1 MHICLNNSKFV
12 QSMNKTFNRYTIT
25 AALPYA
31 NGSKHIGHLAGAY
44 LPADIY
50 ARFLR
55 KNKKDVAFIC
65 GSDEHGAAITLQA
78 IEENTTPKE
87 IVDKYHAL
95 LLQCFRE
102 LGISFDIYHRTT
114 EPLHHETAQ
123 DFFTTLYNK
132 GALSEET
139 SLQFYDEERGIF
151 LADRYIIGTCPKCS
165 NDKAYGDQC
174 EKCGTSLS
182 PDDLINPVSKL
193 SGKTPVKKETTLWY
207 LPLDAYQDWLS
218 KWILE
223 EHTEWKPNVF
233 GQCKSWIDSGL
244 HKRAVTRD
252 LDWGVK
258 VPLPNAAG
266 KVLYVWF
273 DAPIG
278 YISATKQWALNTGK
292 NWEDYWKKED
302 TRLIHFIG
310 KDNIVFHCII
320 FPAMLKAHGD
330 YILPDNVPS
339 NEFMNLEGDKMSTSR
354 HWSVEMHDYISQ
366 FPYKSDQLRYCLIA
380 NMPETKDSE
389 FTWKDF
395 QTKNNS
401 ELVAILGNFV
411 NRVMVLLHKFYDGK
425 VPDVKGCDEL
435 ESFIKSASVSISQS
449 LEQFRFREALNE
461 LMNLARH
468 GNKLLTDKEP
478 WKLVKTDPKGTE
490 AVLYDCVQLI
500 ANIAIACEPFMPF
513 TAQKLFDQLQY
524 SGSNLIWDDLGR
536 QDIIKPGHEVAT
548 PVILFDKI
556 EDDIINKQIAKL
568 QESKNF
574 KETEKSL
581 FEPLKSQI
589 TYDEFAK
596 MDIRTGVIIE
606 AKKVEKAD
614 KLLELRVDIGIEI
627 RTIVSGI
634 ASYFKPEEIIGQQVS
649 VLCNLAP
656 RKLRGIESN
665 GMILMASNADGSLYF
680 VQASKDIGG
689 GFSIT

>member
-1 MHICLNNSKFV
+1 MQYIMSKEF
-12 QSMNKTFNRYTIT
+12 KRYTIT

-50 ARFLR
+50 ARYLR
-55 KNKKDVAFIC
+55 KNNKDVAFIC

-78 IEENTTPKE
+78 LEEKTTPKE
-87 IVDKYHAL
+87 IVDKYHNL
-95 LLQCFRE
+95 LVRCFRE

-123 DFFTTLYNK
+123 EFFLNLYNK
-132 GALSEET
+132 GELVEEA
-139 SLQFYDEERGIF
+139 SLQFYDEVENIF
-151 LADRYIIGTCPKCS
+151 LADRYIIGTCPKCA

-174 EKCGTSLS
+174 EKCGSTLS
-182 PDDLINPVSKL
+182 PDELINPVSKL
-193 SGKTPVKKETTLWY
+193 SGKTPIKKETTLWY
-207 LPLDAYQDWLS
+207 LPLDKHESWL
-218 KWILE
+218 KQWILE
-223 EHTEWKPNVF
+223 EHKEWKTNVY
-233 GQCKSWIDSGL
+233 GQCKSWLDAGL
-244 HKRAVTRD
+244 NKRAVTRD
-252 LDWGVK
+252 LNWGIS
-258 VPLPNAAG
+258 VPLPNAEG

-278 YISATKQWALNTGK
+278 YISATKQWAKDQGK

-320 FPAMLKAHGD
+320 FPAMLKAHGE

-401 ELVAILGNFV
+401 ELVAILGNLV
-411 NRVMVLLHKFYDGK
+411 NRVMVLLHKYYEGK

-435 ESFIKSASVSISQS
+435 EKIIKESKEKVSLS
-449 LEQFRFREALNE
+449 LEQFRYREAMNE
-461 LMNLARH
+461 VMNIARH

-478 WKLVKTDPKGTE
+478 WKLFKTDPEATK
-490 AVLYDCVQLI
+490 AVLFDCVQLI
-500 ANIAIACEPFMPF
+500 ANFAIICEPFLPF
-513 TAQKLFDQLQY
+513 TSKKLWEQLGVQEQKYTWED
-524 SGSNLIWDDLGR
+524 IGR
-536 QDIIKPGHEVAT
+536 QDLISSNHIVA
-548 PVILFDKI
+548 PAVILFEKI
-556 EDDIINKQIAKL
+556 EDEIIDIQIKKL
-568 QESKNF
+568 QDSKINNAVVVETIPPI
-574 KETEKSL
+574 KETISYEDFEK
-581 FEPLKSQI
+581 I
-589 TYDEFAK
+589 DV
-596 MDIRTGVIIE
+596 RTGIIRE
-606 AKKVEKAD
+606 AKKVEKAE
-614 KLLELRVDIGIEI
+614 KLLELKIDIGLET

-634 ASYFKPEEIIGQQVS
+634 ALYFKPEEIIGQQVS

-665 GMILMASNADGSLYF
+665 GMILMASDASGKLYF
-680 VQASKDIGG
+680 VNSQEPLDGG
-689 GFSIT
+689 CVVK

>member
-1 MHICLNNSKFV
+1 MSKEF
-12 QSMNKTFNRYTIT
+12 KRYTIT

-50 ARFLR
+50 ARYLR
-55 KNKKDVAFIC
+55 KNNKDVAFIC

-78 IEENTTPKE
+78 IEEKTTPKE
-87 IVDKYHAL
+87 IVDKYHTL
-95 LLQCFRE
+95 LIRCFRE

-123 DFFTTLYNK
+123 GFFLHLYNK
-132 GALSEET
+132 GELVEES
-139 SLQFYDEERGIF
+139 SLQFYDEEASIF
-151 LADRYIIGTCPKCS
+151 LADRYIIGTCPTCA
-165 NDKAYGDQC
+165 NEKAYGDQC
-174 EKCGTSLS
+174 EKCGRTLS
-182 PDDLINPVSKL
+182 PDELINPVSKL

-207 LPLDAYQDWLS
+207 LPLDLYEPWL
-218 KWILE
+218 KEWILN
-223 EHTEWKPNVF
+223 EHKDWKVNVY
-233 GQCKSWIDSGL
+233 GQCKSWLDAGL
-244 HKRAVTRD
+244 NKRAVTRD
-252 LDWGVK
+252 LNWGVK
-258 VPLPNAAG
+258 VPLPNAEG

-278 YISATKQWALNTGK
+278 YISATKQWALDNNK

-366 FPYKSDQLRYCLIA
+366 FPYKSDQLRYCLIS

-401 ELVAILGNFV
+401 ELVAILGNLV
-411 NRVMVLLHKFYDGK
+411 NRVMVLVHKYYGGI
-425 VPDVKGCDEL
+425 VPDVNGCEDL
-435 ESFIKSASVSISQS
+435 EKVIHEAKEKVSNS
-449 LEQFRFREALNE
+449 LEQFRYREALNE
-461 LMNLARH
+461 MMNIARH

-478 WKLVKTDPKGTE
+478 WKLIKTDPEATK
-490 AVLYDCVQLI
+490 AVLFDCVQLI
-500 ANIAIACEPFMPF
+500 ANLAIICEPFMPF
-513 TAQKLFDQLQY
+513 TSKKLWEQLGMQDVNY
-524 SGSNLIWDDLGR
+524 SWEDIGR
-536 QDIIKPGHEVAT
+536 QDLIAKNHEVA
-548 PVILFDKI
+548 PAVILFEKI
-556 EDDIINKQIAKL
+556 EDEIIDIQIKKL
-568 QESKNF
+568 QDSKKTIETPIHNEMETL
-574 KETEKSL
+574 KET
-581 FEPLKSQI
+581 I
-589 TYDEFAK
+589 TYEDFDK
-596 MDIRTGVIIE
+596 MDIRSGIIIE

-614 KLLELRVDIGIEI
+614 KLLELKVDIGLET
-627 RTIVSGI
+627 RTVISGI
-634 ASYFKPEEIIGQQVS
+634 AMYFKPEDIIGQQVS

-656 RKLRGIESN
+656 RKLRGIESK
-665 GMILMASNADGSLYF
+665 GMILMASDKEGKLYF
-680 VQASKDIGG
+680 VNAPNQVPAG
-689 GFSIT
+689 SIIK

>member
-1 MHICLNNSKFV
+1 MK
-12 QSMNKTFNRYTIT
+12 KEFNRYTIT

-44 LPADIY
+44 LPADIF
-50 ARFLR
+50 ARYLR
-55 KNKKDVAFIC
+55 NTGKDVAFIC

-78 IEENTTPKE
+78 LEEKTTPQE
-87 IVDKYHAL
+87 IVDKYHSL
-95 LLQCFRE
+95 LVRCFRE

-123 DFFTTLYNK
+123 EFFLNLYNK
-132 GALSEET
+132 GELLEEA
-139 SLQFYDEERGIF
+139 SMQFYDDEAKIF
-151 LADRYIIGTCPKCS
+151 LADRYITGTCPTCA
-165 NDKAYGDQC
+165 NENAYGDQC
-174 EKCGTSLS
+174 EKCGRTLS
-182 PDDLINPVSKL
+182 PEELINPISKL

-207 LPLDAYQDWLS
+207 LQLDKYEPWL
-218 KWILE
+218 KEWILN
-223 EHTEWKPNVF
+223 EHKEWKVNVY
-233 GQCKSWIDSGL
+233 GQCKSWLDSGL
-244 HKRAVTRD
+244 NKRAVTRD
-252 LDWGVK
+252 LNWGVK
-258 VPLPNAAG
+258 VPLPNADG

-320 FPAMLKAHGD
+320 FPAMLKTHGE

-354 HWSVEMHDYISQ
+354 HWSVEMHDYLQQ

-401 ELVAILGNFV
+401 ELVAILGNLV
-411 NRVMVLLHKFYDGK
+411 NRVLVLVHKYYNGN

-435 ESFIKSASVSISQS
+435 EVLLKESKLKISNS
-449 LEQFRFREALNE
+449 LDQFRFREAMNE
-461 LMNLARH
+461 LMNIARH

-478 WKLVKTDPKGTE
+478 WKLIKTDPEGTK
-490 AVLYDCVQLI
+490 AVLYDCIQLI
-500 ANIAIACEPFMPF
+500 ANFAILCEPFLPF
-513 TAQKLFDQLQY
+513 TSKKLWEQLQVTDVAY
-524 SGSNLIWDDLGR
+524 SWADVGR
-536 QDIIKPGHEVAT
+536 QDLVAVNHT
-548 PVILFDKI
+548 LAPAVILFEKI
-556 EDDIINKQIAKL
+556 EDEIIDKQIQKL
-568 QESKNF
+568 QNSKKASEEITEQAVAPI
-574 KETEKSL
+574 KEMISYED
-581 FEPLKSQI
+581 F
-589 TYDEFAK
+589 DK
-596 MDIRTGVIIE
+596 MDIRTGIILE

-614 KLLELRVDIGIEI
+614 KLLELKIDIGIET
-627 RTIVSGI
+627 RTVVSGI
-634 ASYFKPEEIIGQQVS
+634 AVYFKPEELIGKQVS

-656 RKLRGIESN
+656 RKLRGIESK
-665 GMILMASNADGSLYF
+665 GMILMASDKNGQLHFVNSETPIDGGY
-680 VQASKDIGG
+680 VIK
-689 GFSIT
+689 

>member
-1 MHICLNNSKFV
+1 MSKEF
-12 QSMNKTFNRYTIT
+12 KRYTIT

-50 ARFLR
+50 ARYLR
-55 KNKKDVAFIC
+55 KNNKDVAFIC

-78 IEENTTPKE
+78 IEEQTTPKE
-87 IVDKYHAL
+87 IVDKYHTL
-95 LLQCFRE
+95 LIRCFRE

-123 DFFTTLYNK
+123 EFFLNLYNK
-132 GALSEET
+132 GELVEES
-139 SLQFYDEERGIF
+139 SLQFYDEEANIF
-151 LADRYIIGTCPKCS
+151 LADRYIIGTCPTCA
-165 NDKAYGDQC
+165 NEKAYGDQC
-174 EKCGTSLS
+174 EKCGRTLS
-182 PDDLINPVSKL
+182 PDELINPVSKL

-207 LPLDAYQDWLS
+207 LPLDRYEPWL
-218 KWILE
+218 KEWILN
-223 EHTEWKPNVF
+223 EHKEWKVNVY
-233 GQCKSWIDSGL
+233 GQCKSWLDAGL
-244 HKRAVTRD
+244 NKRAVTRD
-252 LDWGVK
+252 LNWGVK
-258 VPLPNAAG
+258 VPLPNAEG

-278 YISATKQWALNTGK
+278 YISATKQWAIDNHK

-366 FPYKSDQLRYCLIA
+366 FPYKSDQLRYCLIS

-401 ELVAILGNFV
+401 ELVAILGNLV
-411 NRVMVLLHKFYDGK
+411 NRVMVLVHKYYGGQ
-425 VPDVKGCDEL
+425 VPDVKGCDDL
-435 ESFIKSASVSISQS
+435 EKVIREAKEKVSYS
-449 LEQFRFREALNE
+449 LEQFRYREALNE
-461 LMNLARH
+461 MMNIARH

-478 WKLVKTDPKGTE
+478 WKLIKTDPEATK

-500 ANIAIACEPFMPF
+500 ANLAIICEPFMPF
-513 TAQKLFDQLQY
+513 TSKKLWEQLGIQDVNY
-524 SGSNLIWDDLGR
+524 SWEDIGR
-536 QDIIKPGHEVAT
+536 QDLIAINHVVA
-548 PVILFDKI
+548 PAVILFEKI
-556 EDDIINKQIAKL
+556 EDEIIDIQIKKL
-568 QESKNF
+568 QDSKKPIEAPIHNEMEAL
-574 KETEKSL
+574 KET
-581 FEPLKSQI
+581 I
-589 TYDEFAK
+589 TYEDFDK
-596 MDIRTGVIIE
+596 MDIRSGIIVE

-614 KLLELRVDIGIEI
+614 KLLELKVDIGIET
-627 RTIVSGI
+627 RTVVSGI
-634 ASYFKPEEIIGQQVS
+634 AMYFKPEDIIGQQVS

-656 RKLRGIESN
+656 RKLRGIESK
-665 GMILMASNADGSLYF
+665 GMILMASDKEGKLYF
-680 VQASKDIGG
+680 VNASSGVPAGSTIK
-689 GFSIT
+689 

>member
-1 MHICLNNSKFV
+1 MSKEF
-12 QSMNKTFNRYTIT
+12 KRYTIT

-50 ARFLR
+50 ARYLR
-55 KNKKDVAFIC
+55 KNNKDVAFIC

-78 IEENTTPKE
+78 IEEQTTPKE
-87 IVDKYHAL
+87 IVDKYHTL
-95 LLQCFRE
+95 LIRCFRE

-123 DFFTTLYNK
+123 EFFLNLYNK
-132 GALSEET
+132 GELVEES
-139 SLQFYDEERGIF
+139 SLQFYDEEANIF
-151 LADRYIIGTCPKCS
+151 LADRYIIGTCPTCA
-165 NDKAYGDQC
+165 NEKAYGDQC
-174 EKCGTSLS
+174 EKCGRTLS
-182 PDDLINPVSKL
+182 PDELINPVSKL

-207 LPLDAYQDWLS
+207 LPLDRYEPWL
-218 KWILE
+218 KEWILN
-223 EHTEWKPNVF
+223 EHKEWKVNVY
-233 GQCKSWIDSGL
+233 GQCKSWLDAGL
-244 HKRAVTRD
+244 NKRAVTRD
-252 LDWGVK
+252 LNWGVK
-258 VPLPNAAG
+258 VPLPNAEG

-278 YISATKQWALNTGK
+278 YISATKQWAIDNHK

-366 FPYKSDQLRYCLIA
+366 FPYKSDQLRYCLIS

-401 ELVAILGNFV
+401 ELVAILGNLV
-411 NRVMVLLHKFYDGK
+411 NRVMVLVHKYYGGQ
-425 VPDVKGCDEL
+425 VPDVKGCDDL
-435 ESFIKSASVSISQS
+435 EKVIREAKEKVSHS
-449 LEQFRFREALNE
+449 LEQFRYREALNE
-461 LMNLARH
+461 MMNIARH

-478 WKLVKTDPKGTE
+478 WKLIKTDPEATK

-500 ANIAIACEPFMPF
+500 ANLAIICEPFMPF
-513 TAQKLFDQLQY
+513 TSKKLWEQLGIQDVNY
-524 SGSNLIWDDLGR
+524 SWEDIGR
-536 QDIIKPGHEVAT
+536 QDLIAINHVVA
-548 PVILFDKI
+548 PAVILFEKI
-556 EDDIINKQIAKL
+556 EDEIIDIQIKKL
-568 QESKNF
+568 QDSKKPIEAPIHNEMEAL
-574 KETEKSL
+574 KET
-581 FEPLKSQI
+581 I
-589 TYDEFAK
+589 TYEDFDK
-596 MDIRTGVIIE
+596 MDIRSGIIVE

-614 KLLELRVDIGIEI
+614 KLLELKGDIGIET
-627 RTIVSGI
+627 RSVVSGI
-634 ASYFKPEEIIGQQVS
+634 AMYFKPEDIIGQQVS

-656 RKLRGIESN
+656 RKLRGIESK
-665 GMILMASNADGSLYF
+665 GMILMASDKEGKLYF
-680 VQASKDIGG
+680 VNASSGVPAGSTIK
-689 GFSIT
+689 

>member
-1 MHICLNNSKFV
+1 MSKEF
-12 QSMNKTFNRYTIT
+12 KRYTIT

-50 ARFLR
+50 ARYLR
-55 KNKKDVAFIC
+55 KNNKDVAFIC

-78 IEENTTPKE
+78 IEEQTTPKE
-87 IVDKYHAL
+87 IVDKYHTL
-95 LLQCFRE
+95 LIRCFRE

-123 DFFTTLYNK
+123 EFFLNLYNK
-132 GALSEET
+132 GELVEES
-139 SLQFYDEERGIF
+139 SLQFYDEEANIF
-151 LADRYIIGTCPKCS
+151 LADRYIIGTCPTCA
-165 NDKAYGDQC
+165 NEKAYGDQC
-174 EKCGTSLS
+174 EKCGRTLS
-182 PDDLINPVSKL
+182 PDELIHPVSKL

-207 LPLDAYQDWLS
+207 LPLDRYEPWL
-218 KWILE
+218 KEWILN
-223 EHTEWKPNVF
+223 EHKDWKVNVY
-233 GQCKSWIDSGL
+233 GQCKSWLDAGL
-244 HKRAVTRD
+244 NKRAVTRD
-252 LDWGVK
+252 LNWGVK
-258 VPLPNAAG
+258 VPLPNAEG

-278 YISATKQWALNTGK
+278 YISATKQWAIDNHK

-366 FPYKSDQLRYCLIA
+366 FPYKSDQLRYCLIS

-401 ELVAILGNFV
+401 ELVAILGNLV
-411 NRVMVLLHKFYDGK
+411 NRVMVLVHKYYGGQ
-425 VPDVKGCDEL
+425 VPDVKGCDDL
-435 ESFIKSASVSISQS
+435 EKVIREAKEKVSYS
-449 LEQFRFREALNE
+449 LEQFRYREALNE
-461 LMNLARH
+461 MMNIARH

-478 WKLVKTDPKGTE
+478 WKLIKTDPEATK

-500 ANIAIACEPFMPF
+500 ANLAIICEPFMPF
-513 TAQKLFDQLQY
+513 TSKKLWEQLGMQEVSY
-524 SGSNLIWDDLGR
+524 SWEDIGR
-536 QDIIKPGHEVAT
+536 QDLIAKNHVVA
-548 PVILFDKI
+548 PAVILFEKI
-556 EDDIINKQIAKL
+556 EDEIIDIQIKKL
-568 QESKNF
+568 QDSKKPIEVTIHNEMEAL
-574 KETEKSL
+574 KET
-581 FEPLKSQI
+581 I
-589 TYDEFAK
+589 TYEDFDK
-596 MDIRTGVIIE
+596 MDIRSGIIIE

-614 KLLELRVDIGIEI
+614 KLLELKVDIGIET
-627 RTIVSGI
+627 RTVVSGI
-634 ASYFKPEEIIGQQVS
+634 AAYFKPEDIIGQQVS

-656 RKLRGIESN
+656 RKLRGIESK
-665 GMILMASNADGSLYF
+665 GMILMASDKEGKLYF
-680 VQASKDIGG
+680 VNTSSGVPAGSTIK
-689 GFSIT
+689 